1 MTAAGASGPAL
12 TRSMRARMKKQDPR
26 RGEAVAGQHGAATM
40 SAISHHAAL
49 IYTMVMVSAVDRD
62 MTDNEMRM
70 IGQIVNF
77 LPIFDDYE
85 KSLLPTTAAACAD
98 LLDSNDGLEN
108 VFALIK
114 EALPPRLRETAY
126 ALACEVA
133 AADSTIRQEELR
145 LLEMTR
151 DRLGIERLVAAA
163 IERGARARFV
173 RADVAPGTA
182 QGEKP

>member
-1 MTAAGASGPAL
+1 
-12 TRSMRARMKKQDPR
+12 
-26 RGEAVAGQHGAATM
+26 M

-77 LPIFDDYE
+77 LPVFDDYE

-98 LLDSNDGLEN
+98 LLDSSNGLEN

-133 AADSTIRQEELR
+133 AADSTITQEELR

-151 DRLGIERLVAAA
+151 HHLEIERLVAAA

-173 RADVAPGTA
+173 RADAAPGTA
-182 QGEKP
+182 PGGNP